1 LLHRHCYDERH
12 ARRVNGISAKD
23 PIIEEPDEG
32 KLSSP
37 VLKPSGGGDPFA

>member
-1 LLHRHCYDERH
+1 MMNDTPDG
-12 ARRVNGISAKD
+12 RVNGISAKD

-37 VLKPSGGGDPFA
+37 VLKPSGGGDSFA